1 MSAPPPRRP
10 ATIRQAAILAGGLGT
25 RLGALT
31 ASTPKPVLPVAGRPF
46 LAWLIRELSRYGVEE
61 VLLLCGHLS
70 QRLRDEVAAFNA
82 DLPRPLTI
90 RFSEEPAPAGTGG
103 ALLHAAPLL
112 DDRFLLCNGDSI
124 FACNLAELLAD
135 AARDAPEVQGRIV
148 TRRVP
153 DASRAGLVETAG
165 DQITRFHERPP
176 EGVTEGTINAG
187 IYVFDRRILAEL
199 RPVCSLER
207 DILPAMAARGVLR
220 ATEGQGYFIDIG
232 VPADY
237 ARAQTEL
244 PAALRRPALFLD
256 RDGVL
261 NHDHGHV
268 GTRDRFDWIDGA
280 IAAVVRATRSGRHV
294 FIVTNQSG
302 VARGFYDE
310 AAVHALIGWMRD
322 EILAAGGTI
331 DDYRYCPFHPEAPL
345 PAYRR
350 VADCRKPAPGMI
362 NDLLARWQLDPAQCV
377 LIGDQVTDL
386 QAATAAGIAS
396 HHFRGGDLD
405 AFLRPLLA

>member
-1 MSAPPPRRP
+1 MTRP

-31 ASTPKPVLPVAGRPF
+31 ATTPKPVLPVAGRPF

-70 QRLRDEVAAFNA
+70 TRLRDEVAAFNA
-82 DLPRPLTI
+82 GLPRPLII

-112 DDRFLLCNGDSI
+112 DERFLLCNGDSI

-153 DASRAGLVETAG
+153 DASRAGLVESVG
-165 DQITRFHERPP
+165 DHITRFHERPP
-176 EGVTEGTINAG
+176 AGVTEGTINAG

-220 ATEGQGYFIDIG
+220 ATEGLGYFIDIG

-268 GTRDRFDWIDGA
+268 GTRDRFIWIDGA
-280 IAAVVRATRSGRHV
+280 IEAVARATRAGRHV

-310 AAVHALIGWMRD
+310 AAVHELIGWMRG

-362 NDLLARWQLDPAQCV
+362 NDLLARWQLDPAQCF

-396 HHFRGGDLD
+396 HHFSGGDLD

>member
-1 MSAPPPRRP
+1 MSRP
-10 ATIRQAAILAGGLGT
+10 ASIRQAAILAGGLGT

-31 ASTPKPVLPVAGRPF
+31 ATTPKPVLPVAGRPF

-61 VLLLCGHLS
+61 ILLLCGHLS
-70 QRLRDEVAAFNA
+70 DRLRDEVAAFNA
-82 DLPRPLTI
+82 DLPRPLVI
-90 RFSEEPAPAGTGG
+90 RFSEEPATAGTGG
-103 ALLHAAPLL
+103 ALLHAAALL
-112 DDRFLLCNGDSI
+112 DERFLLCNGDSI

-135 AARDAPEVQGRIV
+135 AARDAPDVHGRIV

-165 DQITRFHERPP
+165 DRITRFHERPP

-207 DILPAMAARGVLR
+207 DILPAMAQRGVLR
-220 ATEGQGYFIDIG
+220 ATEGVGYFIDIG
-232 VPADY
+232 VPAAY

-261 NHDHGHV
+261 NHDYGHV
-268 GTRDRFDWIDGA
+268 GTRDRFTWIDGA
-280 IAAVVRATRSGRHV
+280 IDAVVRATRSGRHV

-310 AAVHALIGWMRD
+310 AAVHDLIGWMRGQ
-322 EILAAGGTI
+322 ILAAGGTI

-350 VADCRKPAPGMI
+350 VAECRKPAPGMI
-362 NDLLARWQLDPAQCV
+362 NDLLARWQLDPAQCF

-405 AFLRPLLA
+405 AYLRPLLA

>member
-1 MSAPPPRRP
+1 MSRP
-10 ATIRQAAILAGGLGT
+10 ASIRQAAILAGGLGT

-31 ASTPKPVLPVAGRPF
+31 ATTPKPVLPVAGRPF

-61 VLLLCGHLS
+61 ILLLCGHLS
-70 QRLRDEVAAFNA
+70 DRLRDEVAAFNA
-82 DLPRPLTI
+82 DLPRPLVI
-90 RFSEEPAPAGTGG
+90 RFSEEPATAGTGG
-103 ALLHAAPLL
+103 ALLHAAALL
-112 DDRFLLCNGDSI
+112 DERFLLCNGDSI

-135 AARDAPEVQGRIV
+135 AARDAPDVHGRIV

-165 DQITRFHERPP
+165 DRITRFHERPP

-207 DILPAMAARGVLR
+207 DILPAMAQRGVLR
-220 ATEGQGYFIDIG
+220 ATEGEGYFIDIG
-232 VPADY
+232 VPAAY

-261 NHDHGHV
+261 NHDYGHV
-268 GTRDRFDWIDGA
+268 GTRDRFTWIDGA
-280 IAAVVRATRSGRHV
+280 IDAVVRATRSGRHV

-310 AAVHALIGWMRD
+310 AAVHDLIGWMRGQ
-322 EILAAGGTI
+322 ILAAGGTI

-350 VADCRKPAPGMI
+350 VAECRKPAPGMI
-362 NDLLARWQLDPAQCV
+362 NDLLARWQLDPAQCF

-405 AFLRPLLA
+405 AYLRPLLA